1 MAKRFETQQEIDSF
15 LKEPRLAILIY
26 QGKRPS
32 PTGIPVWFDWDGQA
46 LRMFTG
52 ADSAKIKYLRENPK
66 ASVLVTNHVG
76 EPEGWVAFD
85 GTIEI
90 SDFGAEDWQQL
101 IDRVAPRYWDLN
113 REPYGEEIKN
123 WRASPQMF
131 SSLTMIPDRIRSGA

>member
-46 LRMFTG
+46 LRMF
-52 ADSAKIKYLRENPK
+52 AEPDSAKIKHLRENPNG
-66 ASVLVTNHVG
+66 SVLVTNHVG

>member
-1 MAKRFETQQEIDSF
+1 MSKRFSTSEARDAF
-15 LKEPRLAILIY
+15 LQEPRLAILMY
-26 QGKRPS
+26 QGKRLS

-46 LRMFTG
+46 LRMF
-52 ADSAKIKYLRENPK
+52 AEPDSTKIKHLRENPNG
-66 ASVLVTNHVG
+66 SVLVTNHVG

-113 REPYGEEIKN
+113 REPYGEVIKN

>member
-1 MAKRFETQQEIDSF
+1 MSKRFPTSEARDAF
-15 LKEPRLAILIY
+15 LQEPRLAILMY
-26 QGKRPS
+26 QGKRLS

-46 LRMFTG
+46 LRMF
-52 ADSAKIKYLRENPK
+52 AEPDSAKIKHLREKQNGTDLK
-66 ASVLVTNHVG
+66 TNHER
-76 EPEGWVAFD
+76 EPEGWDEFD
-85 GTIEI
+85 GTNEI

-113 REPYGEEIKN
+113 REPYGEVIKN

>member
-1 MAKRFETQQEIDSF
+1 MSKRFPTSEARDAF
-15 LKEPRLAILIY
+15 LQEPRLAILMY

-46 LRMFTG
+46 LRMF
-52 ADSAKIKYLRENPK
+52 AEPDSAKIKHLRENPD

-113 REPYGEEIKN
+113 RESYGEEIKN

>member
-1 MAKRFETQQEIDSF
+1 MAKRFEPQQEIDSF

-46 LRMFTG
+46 LRMFAG
-52 ADSAKIKYLRENPK
+52 ADSAKIKHLRENPD

-113 REPYGEEIKN
+113 RESYGEEIKN